1 MCFYSF
7 IFFVGAQEQN
17 LREQPTTV
25 LDCWCCTAFSCH
37 SVSLIQFA
45 FTFLTFLGIPHPEIP
60 SAASACSTKHSLI
73 LSPFQGRHPLSNP
86 SWQYQ
91 LGYHRRCILKN
102 YSFSHSFMSVFC
114 LKYRCTT
121 SLTWYSLSAVVG
133 GEVTVLFLPCWVILF
148 KSKFASKL
156 FNWDIYLLSF
166 LN

>member
-7 IFFVGAQEQN
+7 IFFLLEPKSKTYESNQLQCWIVGAARRLAVAILFLLYN
-17 LREQPTTV
+17 L
-25 LDCWCCTAFSCH
+25 H
-37 SVSLIQFA
+37 SRSWHSSGFPIPNPIS
-45 FTFLTFLGIPHPEIP
+45 IPHPEIP

-121 SLTWYSLSAVVG
+121 RLT
-133 GEVTVLFLPCWVILF
+133 
-148 KSKFASKL
+148 
-156 FNWDIYLLSF
+156 
-166 LN
+166 